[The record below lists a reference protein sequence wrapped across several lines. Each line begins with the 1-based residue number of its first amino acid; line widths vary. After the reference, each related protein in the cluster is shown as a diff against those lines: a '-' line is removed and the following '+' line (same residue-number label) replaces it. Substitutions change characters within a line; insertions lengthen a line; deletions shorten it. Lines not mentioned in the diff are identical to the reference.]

1 MRANES
7 LRCGILPDVEGIGQ
21 AGSKNT
27 AAAILPEAVEIHYL
41 RWKEKYQRIQ
51 SVNVRPC
58 RVVSRRGPALSSA
71 TARASEIRKPRSK
84 ILSVTMIQKSVE
96 IRIRKPSAL
105 FRFSSPNA
113 SIHSQNGFHF
123 NRYRNPQYAR
133 NTMAIRQT
141 FWTKSGVFA
150 TGPLRRNHIA
160 SAAAKRKG
168 QEDIQLSLESIYSV
182 QRALP
187 SHWET
192 CHADFRRP

>member
-1 MRANES
+1 MLA
-7 LRCGILPDVEGIGQ
+7 GVEGIGE
-21 AGSKNT
+21 AGPKNT
-27 AAAILPEAVEIHYL
+27 AVAILPERAIEIHYL

-58 RVVSRRGPALSSA
+58 RVVSPRGLGLPSA
-71 TARASEIRKPRSK
+71 TARASEIRKPRSR
-84 ILSVTMIQKSVE
+84 ILSVAMIQKSVE

-105 FRFSSPNA
+105 FRFSIPNDR
-113 SIHSQNGFHF
+113 IHFQNGSHF
-123 NRYRNPQYAR
+123 NRYRNPQYAK
-133 NTMAIRQT
+133 NTMAMRQT

-150 TGPLRRNHIA
+150 TGPLRRSQTA
-160 SAAAKRKG
+160 SAATKRKG